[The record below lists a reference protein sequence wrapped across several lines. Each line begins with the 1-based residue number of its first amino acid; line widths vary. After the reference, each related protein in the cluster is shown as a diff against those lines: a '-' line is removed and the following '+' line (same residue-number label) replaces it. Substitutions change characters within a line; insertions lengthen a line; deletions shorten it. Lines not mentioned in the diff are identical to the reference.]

1 MNISDSLKNSKFITY
16 GIGEVINKIATFF
29 FLPFAAFYMTPDE
42 FGAAGILIPLIQS
55 LQGVVIFGLSI
66 SLLKYYNDFP
76 SKIRAIN
83 FNIVIFYFLLIL
95 LYLIITAIL
104 KYFKIF
110 DNIYIGSYSLDAYVF
125 FLLFTIIVSSTVQI
139 ILQKYQA
146 TYDSKKF
153 VIVNTSSRIG
163 LILLLLIAVY
173 IIQIE
178 VKALTLI
185 LIIFINGIIFSLYSL
200 ISLLKESI
208 PRVEIEMFKKFIIIG
223 LPLFINGISSY
234 ILQMNGRFIL
244 NNKIGIEM
252 VAAYSFLYS
261 ISQFVFLA
269 ISVYNRVFLPDYYS
283 VLSKSNQ
290 IKKYLNDN
298 LIYST
303 KIISYI
309 SIIFVP
315 IAYVIIGFYENTLYN
330 TYMYY
335 LPLLIIMYLPYNL
348 YLYSTNYLAYYE
360 KTYLTLIISV
370 ITGILSIVSNIFLI
384 DYFGI
389 LGLFISQVLFQF
401 IFAVLLSFLVR
412 DKENKLII
420 NYKNYLSIILIPTI
434 ILFILSYIKMNFVL
448 TIFIGFI
455 ASVALFFEIKKNSYK
470 III

>member
-1 MNISDSLKNSKFITY
+1 
-16 GIGEVINKIATFF
+16 
-29 FLPFAAFYMTPDE
+29 
-42 FGAAGILIPLIQS
+42 
-55 LQGVVIFGLSI
+55 
-66 SLLKYYNDFP
+66 
-76 SKIRAIN
+76 
-83 FNIVIFYFLLIL
+83 
-95 LYLIITAIL
+95 
-104 KYFKIF
+104 
-110 DNIYIGSYSLDAYVF
+110 
-125 FLLFTIIVSSTVQI
+125 
-139 ILQKYQA
+139 
-146 TYDSKKF
+146 
-153 VIVNTSSRIG
+153 
-163 LILLLLIAVY
+163 
-173 IIQIE
+173 
-178 VKALTLI
+178 
-185 LIIFINGIIFSLYSL
+185 
-200 ISLLKESI
+200 
-208 PRVEIEMFKKFIIIG
+208 
-223 LPLFINGISSY
+223 
-234 ILQMNGRFIL
+234 MNGRFIL